1 LTEAEQQY
9 FEIMESLFAHPGWK
23 VLADDIQGWKEAI
36 ASGWRGL
43 KPDQL
48 QFEQGRAAAF
58 DQVTEHFKLCEALKA
73 QALSDVENAEEEA
86 A

>member
-9 FEIMESLFAHPGWK
+9 FDIMDSLFAHPGWK
-23 VLADDIQGWKEAI
+23 VLADDIQGWQEAI
-36 ASGWRGL
+36 TAGWRTV

-48 QFEQGRAAAF
+48 AFEQGRAAAF
-58 DQVTEHFKLCEALKA
+58 DQVLEHFKLCESLKA
-73 QALSDVENAEEEA
+73 QALSDDENVEEA